1 MASSAG
7 SRGFAYFI
15 AAVLGVFVGAA
26 VTFVSE
32 WIGSAL
38 ESTFNIT
45 LRAWELMVFGL
56 GLLNIVA
63 GLVSGILG
71 VVSKRPI
78 RGLVIGALLHA
89 IVFSGWIVTSDSL
102 QAAPI
107 TVKEWVLGVGIVA
120 GVLAGVTGGALG
132 RRFARP

>member
-1 MASSAG
+1 MVRNTASS
-7 SRGFAYFI
+7 GFAYFI
-15 AAVLGVFVGAA
+15 AAVLGVFIGAA

-38 ESTFNIT
+38 ESTFSIT

-56 GLLNIVA
+56 GLLNIA
-63 GLVSGILG
+63 GGLVSGILG

-107 TVKEWVLGVGIVA
+107 TVKEWVLGVGTVA
-120 GVLAGVTGGALG
+120 GALAGLTGGALG
-132 RRFARP
+132 RRLAGP